1 MKRYL
6 PLGLLLLA
14 FVYMS
19 TTGFQC
25 GSAETTSA
33 KLYMNQK
40 QWDKAEASLVK
51 ELAKN
56 DKNEEAW
63 FLLGQVRLEV
73 KKYAEMNEAYARAL
87 ELGDVHKPDIA
98 RNRLAIWAM
107 MYNEGVGLYNKG
119 RDTAEYY
126 QKAVDRFS
134 TAIAMVPDSSG
145 TYYVRALAYY
155 AQQNL
160 KAAIT
165 DLERAVKLSPDF
177 EEAARLAGQVHYNMS
192 TDRATAKDEAGAQSE
207 LALATQMFEKAY
219 KANPNNADNIIN
231 LIDVY
236 GRAKNTE
243 KALDLTKNAVQK
255 EPNNKIFR
263 YAYGTFLLNQEN
275 FPEAIEQFKKAVEI
289 DPAYGDAVYNL
300 GVSYLNWGVV
310 MKTESDKKAE
320 AERLKNKGKDVKL
333 DMSYKEKFK
342 EAVPYLEKAQENRA
356 DDLGLLQQ
364 LGKVY
369 ANLNM
374 VEKSKAAFEKY
385 DRLTKGK

>member
-33 KLYMNQK
+33 KLYMNQR
-40 QWDKAEASLVK
+40 QWDKAEASLMK

-73 KKYAEMNEAYARAL
+73 KKYAEMDEAYTRAL
-87 ELGDVHKPDIA
+87 ELGDAHKA
-98 RNRLAIWAM
+98 EVSRNRLAIWAL

-119 RDTAEYY
+119 RDTASYF
-126 QKAVDRFS
+126 QKAIDRFS
-134 TAIAMVPDSSG
+134 TAIKMVPDSSG

-155 AQQNL
+155 AQPDMKSAL
-160 KAAIT
+160 K
-165 DLERAVKLSPDF
+165 DLEQAVKLKPDF
-177 EEAARLAGQVHYNMS
+177 EEAARLAGQVHYNLA
-192 TDRATAKDEAGAQSE
+192 TERATAKDEAGSQSE
-207 LALATQMFEKAY
+207 LAQATQMFEKAY
-219 KANPNNADNIIN
+219 QANPSNADNIVN

-236 GRAKNTE
+236 GRTKNSA
-243 KALDLTKNAVQK
+243 KALELTKSAVQK
-255 EPNNKIFR
+255 EPENKVFR

-289 DPAYGDAVYNL
+289 DPAYNDAIYNL
-300 GVSYLNWGVV
+300 GVSYLNWGVA
-310 MKTESDKKAE
+310 MKAESDKKADE
-320 AERLKNKGKDVKL
+320 ERLKNKGKDVKV

-342 EAVPYLEKAQENRA
+342 DSVPYLEKSQENRP

-385 DRLTKGK
+385 DRLSKGK